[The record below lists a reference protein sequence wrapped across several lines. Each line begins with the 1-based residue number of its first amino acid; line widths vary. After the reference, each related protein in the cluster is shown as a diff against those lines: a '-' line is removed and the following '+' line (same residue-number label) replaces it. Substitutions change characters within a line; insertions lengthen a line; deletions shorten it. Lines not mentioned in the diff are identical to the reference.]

1 MTTSRYSERTLLL
14 LLAAVQ
20 FTHILDFMVIMPLGE
35 QLMRELAIGP
45 ARFSHLVAAYTI
57 SAGVVGLLT
66 APFMDRFDRRKVLL
80 VAYAG
85 FFCGTLACALSH
97 TPGMLL
103 ISRAIC
109 GAFGGVSGATIMAIV
124 GDIVPPQRR
133 ASGMGV
139 IMTAF
144 AAVAAL
150 GVPFGLFLAQK
161 FRWEMPFFLVA
172 GMGVIVWLLIYLILP
187 PVRAHIEDLADTP
200 VHHFTAFF
208 ELLRDTNA
216 GRALLFMSALVMG
229 HFAVI
234 PLLAPYMVSNLRLPE
249 DRLFLVYFVGGV
261 CSACTAPF
269 FGRLADRLG
278 RLRVFALLIGVACI
292 VTLLIANS
300 GALPVWAV
308 LVLAGLFFT
317 FASGRFVPG
326 QAILSLAVPSKQRG
340 SFMSLT
346 SCTRDLT
353 SGVTSGLGGW
363 IVTKSPDGR
372 LLHFDRLGWIAVGMS
387 LFSLWLASRVQVRE
401 VHRPSQPK
409 PAAKIAI
416 DAVAENE
423 LS

>member
-1 MTTSRYSERTLLL
+1 

-35 QLMRELAIGP
+35 QLMRELSIGP
-45 ARFSHLVAAYTI
+45 ARFSHLVAAYTL

-80 VAYAG
+80 IAYAG
-85 FFCGTLACALSH
+85 FFTGTLACAFSH
-97 TPGMLL
+97 TAGMLL

-144 AAVAAL
+144 AAAAAL

-172 GMGVIVWLLIYLILP
+172 GMGVIVWLMIYLILP

-208 ELLRDTNA
+208 ELMSDGNA
-216 GRALLFMSALVMG
+216 WRALLFMSALVMG
-229 HFAVI
+229 HFMVI
-234 PLLAPYMVSNLRLPE
+234 PLLAPFLVSNLGLPE
-249 DRLFLVYFVGGV
+249 NKLFLVYFVGGIA
-261 CSACTAPF
+261 SACTAPF

-278 RLRVFALLIGVACI
+278 RLRVFTILISVACV
-292 VTLLIANS
+292 VTLLIAES
-300 GALPVWAV
+300 GAMPTWCI

-317 FASGRFVPG
+317 FASGRFIPG
-326 QAILSLAVPSKQRG
+326 QAILSLAVPSKRRG

-353 SGVTSGLGGW
+353 SGITSGLGGW
-363 IVTKSPDGR
+363 IVTKSPEGK
-372 LLHFDRLGWIAVGMS
+372 LVGFDKLGWLAVGMS
-387 LFSLWLASRVQVRE
+387 LVSLWLATRVHVRE
-401 VHRPSQPK
+401 VHPPASAK
-409 PAAKIAI
+409 P
-416 DAVAENE
+416 VATA
-423 LS
+423 